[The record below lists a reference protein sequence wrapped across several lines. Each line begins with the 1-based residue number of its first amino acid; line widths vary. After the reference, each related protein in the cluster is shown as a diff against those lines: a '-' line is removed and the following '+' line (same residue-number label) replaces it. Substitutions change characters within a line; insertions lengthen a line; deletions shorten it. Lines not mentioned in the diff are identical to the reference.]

1 MTRLSSL
8 VLLSA
13 TAIALASPAF
23 AKMSVQSAEGL
34 CKSEI
39 GKQQPDAKSVKV
51 DKQLTRAT
59 GATFVYTFK
68 VKNADDSLAKLL
80 CTVDRS
86 NDTVASIA
94 PVAS

>member
-13 TAIALASPAF
+13 AAIALAAPAF
-23 AKMSVQSAEGL
+23 AKMSVQSAESL

-39 GKQQPDAKSVKV
+39 SKQQPDAKSVKV
-51 DKQLTRAT
+51 DKASTKAT
-59 GATFVYTFK
+59 GASFIYTFK
-68 VKNADDSLAKLL
+68 VKDAADVTSKQV

-86 NDTVASIA
+86 TDTVASIKA
-94 PVAS
+94 AS

>member
-13 TAIALASPAF
+13 AAIALAAPAF

-39 GKQQPDAKSVKV
+39 NKQQPEAKSVKV
-51 DKQLTRAT
+51 DKQSTKAT
-59 GATFVYTFK
+59 GASFIYTFK
-68 VKNADDSLAKLL
+68 VKASDDSLAKMI

-86 NDTVASIA
+86 TDSVASITKTA
-94 PVAS
+94 D

>member
-13 TAIALASPAF
+13 AAIALAAPAF
-23 AKMSVQSAEGL
+23 AKMSVQSAESL

-39 GKQQPDAKSVKV
+39 NKQQPEAKSVKV
-51 DKQLTRAT
+51 DKSSTKAT
-59 GATFVYTFK
+59 GASFIYTFK
-68 VKNADDSLAKLL
+68 VKAADDAVGKLV

-86 NDTVASIA
+86 TDTVASIKA
-94 PVAS
+94 AS